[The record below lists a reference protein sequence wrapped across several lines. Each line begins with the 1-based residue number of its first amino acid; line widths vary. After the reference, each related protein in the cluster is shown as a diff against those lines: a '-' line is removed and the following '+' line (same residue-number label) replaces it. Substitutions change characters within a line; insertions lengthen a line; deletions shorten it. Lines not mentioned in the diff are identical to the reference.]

1 MPALQ
6 DAATNSVLA
15 VETSRMLKLSYLG
28 VILAVAYIS
37 YLLGLA
43 IYRLWFHP
51 LAKFPGPAWLAVSEF
66 PYLFMGSYRG
76 TFAARTLD
84 LHRRY
89 GKIVRIAPDRLIV
102 DGSVGWNDVFAHRPG
117 GDATEFQKA
126 KGTYASP
133 DGTAL
138 INATSRESHRRQR
151 RALAHAFSEA
161 ALAEQEHLIIRYVDL
176 CMRRLSEASR
186 GGSQPVNMM
195 SWLNFLTF
203 DIIGDLAF
211 GESFG
216 SLEKGGYHFWVKN
229 MFAAFKGIS
238 RRRFFR
244 RTGLSLLARLDPGK
258 TIEKLTANNRYS
270 HEKAA
275 ARIALGEEPLAPAW
289 NGKLDAQGRPVM
301 KPRRDFM
308 SYMMRKSGT
317 DQGMTREEMLNNT
330 VSLILAGSETTGT
343 NLSTLFFQLCLPQN
357 RAVKDAVVAEV
368 RSKFTR
374 EADVNFR
381 SVQGNALPLL
391 HACLEESLRIHPPVA
406 ETPPR
411 VSPGAV
417 VDGRFVP
424 QGTIVMVYQNATYRN
439 PDNFVE
445 PDAFRPQRFL
455 PPSHPMYD
463 ARLAAGSNTAAFKP
477 FSYGPRDCLG
487 KNLAYAEMN
496 LVASRV
502 LLRFDV
508 ELAENTPKDWL
519 DSQLSF
525 GVWQKDDLMIKLSER
540 RDVEL
545 KP

>member
-1 MPALQ
+1 
-6 DAATNSVLA
+6 
-15 VETSRMLKLSYLG
+15 
-28 VILAVAYIS
+28 
-37 YLLGLA
+37 
-43 IYRLWFHP
+43 
-51 LAKFPGPAWLAVSEF
+51 
-66 PYLFMGSYRG
+66 MG
-76 TFAARTLD
+76 
-84 LHRRY
+84 
-89 GKIVRIAPDRLIV
+89 
-102 DGSVGWNDVFAHRPG
+102 
-117 GDATEFQKA
+117 
-126 KGTYASP
+126 
-133 DGTAL
+133 
-138 INATSRESHRRQR
+138 
-151 RALAHAFSEA
+151 
-161 ALAEQEHLIIRYVDL
+161 QEHLCCVQ
-176 CMRRLSEASR
+176 
-186 GGSQPVNMM
+186 G
-195 SWLNFLTF
+195 T
-203 DIIGDLAF
+203 
-211 GESFG
+211 
-216 SLEKGGYHFWVKN
+216 
-229 MFAAFKGIS
+229 S

-244 RTGLSLLARLDPGK
+244 RTGLSLLARLDPEK
-258 TIEKLTANNRYS
+258 TVEKLTANNRYS

-289 NGKLDAQGRPVM
+289 NGELDAQGRPVM
-301 KPRRDFM
+301 KSRRDFM

-317 DQGMTREEMLNNT
+317 DQGMTREEILNNT
-330 VSLILAGSETTGT
+330 VTLILAGSETTGT
-343 NLSTLFFQLCLPQN
+343 NLSTFFFQLCLPQN
-357 RAVKDAVVAEV
+357 RAIKDAVVAEV
-368 RSKFTR
+368 RSKFTG

-424 QGTIVMVYQNATYRN
+424 RGTIVMVYQNATYRN

-525 GVWQKDDLMIKLSER
+525 GVWQKDDLMIKLGER